1 MTKTLVLVLGMH
13 RSGTSALAGSLA
25 ALGLD
30 LGTRLVPP
38 GPDNPKGF
46 FEHDAIWRIHQNLL
60 EHLGSEW
67 HDIRPLPDGWLA
79 SSEAKRA
86 GSALVDVIARDFN
99 DSPLWVLK
107 DPRLS
112 RLLPLWQPIWEEF
125 DLQPRIIRLLRHPQE
140 VAASLVRRDGLGPS
154 HALAL
159 WIRYTLDAEQHSQS
173 LLRSLVLYP
182 DLLENWRHVF
192 ARISQDL
199 NIFSVAEIQQH
210 ATAVDA
216 FLDQR
221 LRHHQGNPTE
231 VTGSALGQTCN
242 LLYEELLH
250 QAQAPGTSSACDA
263 PEQQIVDRI
272 ALQEQIAHHLQQ
284 CQEQKKHITFLQ
296 DQQAESDHDKK
307 IRMQE
312 LQKALAASEENGQIL
327 VQQLEERD
335 RALSVI
341 YHSRL
346 WRWANGLRQVNT
358 LLCKGKGSEESDK
371 TDSRGNG

>member
-1 MTKTLVLVLGMH
+1 MIRTLVLVLGMH

-25 ALGLD
+25 TLGLD
-30 LGTRLVPP
+30 LGARLVPP

-79 SSEAKRA
+79 SSEANRA
-86 GSALVDVIARDFN
+86 TSALVDIIAKDFN
-99 DSPLWVLK
+99 DSSLWVLK

-112 RLLPLWQPIWEEF
+112 RLLPLWQPIWAEF
-125 DLQPRIIRLLRHPQE
+125 DLQPKIIRLLRHPQE
-140 VAASLVRRDGLGPS
+140 VAASLVRRDGLGSS

-159 WIRYTLDAEQHSQS
+159 WMRYTLDAEQYSQS
-173 LLRSLVLYP
+173 LLRSLVSYP

-199 NIFSVAEIQQH
+199 NIFSAADIQQH
-210 ATAVDA
+210 AAAVDV

-231 VTGSALGQTCN
+231 VIGGVLGQTCN
-242 LLYEELLH
+242 LLYEALLH
-250 QAQAPGTSSACDA
+250 QAQVSDDTLSACDI
-263 PEQQIVDRI
+263 PEQQIVDRT

-296 DQQAESDHDKK
+296 DQLVESDQGKK
-307 IRMQE
+307 FRIQE
-312 LQKALAASEENGQIL
+312 LQKALAASEEYNQFL
-327 VQQLEERD
+327 VQQMEERD
-335 RALSVI
+335 RALSEI

-346 WRWANGLRQVNT
+346 WRWGNRLRQMNM
-358 LLCKGKGSEESDK
+358 LPRKEKSS
-371 TDSRGNG
+371 

>member
-1 MTKTLVLVLGMH
+1 MMNKTLVLVLGMH

-60 EHLGSEW
+60 EYLGSEW

-86 GSALVDVIARDFN
+86 TSALVDVIARDFK
-99 DSPLWVLK
+99 DSSLWVLK

-112 RLLPLWQPIWEEF
+112 RLLPLWQPIWAEL
-125 DLQPRIIRLLRHPQE
+125 DLQPKIIRLLRHPQE
-140 VAASLVRRDGLGPS
+140 VAASLVRRDGLGPH

-159 WIRYTLDAEQHSQS
+159 WMRYTLDAEQHSQS
-173 LLRSLVLYP
+173 LLRSLVIYP
-182 DLLENWRHVF
+182 DLLENWRRVF
-192 ARISQDL
+192 SRISQDL
-199 NIFSVAEIQQH
+199 NIFSVTDIQHH

-221 LRHHQGNPTE
+221 LRHHQGGPTDI
-231 VTGSALGQTCN
+231 TANALGQACN
-242 LLYEELLH
+242 LLYEALLR
-250 QAQAPGTSSACDA
+250 QAQVPDTSLACGVYD
-263 PEQQIVDRI
+263 EQIVDRM

-296 DQQAESDHDKK
+296 DQQTESNHDKNFR
-307 IRMQE
+307 IEE
-312 LQKALAASEENGQIL
+312 LQKALASSKEHGQIL
-327 VQQLEERD
+327 VQHLEERD
-335 RALSVI
+335 RALSEI

-346 WRWANGLRQVNT
+346 WRWANGLRQVAYKQVRIFT
-358 LLCKGKGSEESDK
+358 RERIK
-371 TDSRGNG
+371 